1 MAQHI
6 EKWVRA
12 LGALCETKRVTGWR
26 DGPRPRR
33 DPSTGLQHYELLNVE
48 FDLRNASLGTDTW
61 DETRSFWL
69 VDADEASDAVSY
81 GAWGLGYEHNV
92 IKDSISMGCV
102 FLLTIHVGRL
112 ARGKLR
118 RLRGAVTAF
127 IAEAAMCG
135 PIWYGLVDVA
145 DLAEIAAGGFYSAVT
160 VGYVTFDRQL
170 REKVWLR
177 KLAAGERLAQGVF
190 WGNVLGPDMLE
201 RLADAGLLDRLKQ
214 RFMNRRESEWTDLH
228 GGASLFY
235 LSNNIENFIYQFD
248 GLRRDGTLEYAA
260 ELREILLA
268 AQLLA

>member
-1 MAQHI
+1 LQPPSLCAEEWGEAQ
-6 EKWVRA
+6 E
-12 LGALCETKRVTGWR
+12 
-26 DGPRPRR
+26 
-33 DPSTGLQHYELLNVE
+33 
-48 FDLRNASLGTDTW
+48 
-61 DETRSFWL
+61 FWL
-69 VDADEASDAVSY
+69 ADPD
-81 GAWGLGYEHNV
+81 GAPDEVAFGSWGLGCHHDAV
-92 IKDSISMGCV
+92 KDSINMGSYL
-102 FLLTIHVGRL
+102 LLTVHVGGLVRQQ
-112 ARGKLR
+112 LR
-118 RLRGAVTAF
+118 RLRAVVTRF
-127 IAEAAMCG
+127 IADAATCG
-135 PIWYGLVDVA
+135 PLWYGLVDVS
-145 DLAEIAAGGFYSAVT
+145 DLAETAAGAFYGGAT

-248 GLRRDGTLEYAA
+248 GLRREGTLEYAA